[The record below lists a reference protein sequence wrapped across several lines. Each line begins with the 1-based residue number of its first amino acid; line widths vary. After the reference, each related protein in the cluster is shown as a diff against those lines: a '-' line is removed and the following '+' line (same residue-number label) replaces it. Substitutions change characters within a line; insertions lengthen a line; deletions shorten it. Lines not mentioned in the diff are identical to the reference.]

1 MTDKTDSEP
10 GSLFNLASFAKAHL
24 ADPGEWEEFVRVKD
38 ATPPQEKKGMEKGEL
53 ISWFTPE
60 TPEYLRRSEL
70 HRKFLNRFF
79 EKVDSGEWEVY
90 AFVQGT
96 LARQEIPPEHLRRS
110 DFNFAGNKIG
120 RFWDVQIK
128 LSNSINRLARLT
140 QFIKQVCDIIP
151 PKAGVKKSHIQ
162 TLAESLLP
170 IKVTDDLFK
179 VAWGDAKI
187 DDRWRQPGP

>member
-1 MTDKTDSEP
+1 MSTETDNDA
-10 GSLFNLASFAKAHL
+10 GSLFSLASFAEAHL

-38 ATPPQEKKGMEKGEL
+38 ATPPREKRGFENGKL

-60 TPEYLRRSEL
+60 NPEYLRRIEL
-70 HRKFLNRFF
+70 HRKLLNRFF
-79 EKVDSGEWEVY
+79 EKLDLGEWEVY

-96 LARQEIPPEHLRRS
+96 LARQEISPEHLRGR
-110 DFNFAGNKIG
+110 DFNFADNKIG

-128 LSNSINRLARLT
+128 LCNSINRLARLT

-162 TLAESLLP
+162 SLADSLLP
-170 IKVTDDLFK
+170 IKVTDELFK